1 MKRIII
7 LMLACTMVFGA
18 VVSSSATE
26 FKASGTLDM
35 AFQWLDNA
43 GPRDLDRNAND
54 GDYFNAI
61 QRLRTKIDIIANE
74 SLKGV
79 YYLEVGTIRW
89 GSGGGSSAG
98 ILSDRTGPGTGG
110 ALGTDGVNVETKR
123 LYLDFQMPHTD
134 LSLRM
139 GLQGLALPSLA
150 NNNPVLDDDVAAI
163 VANYQ
168 FSDRFNVVGAWARAA
183 DTENYIGGSPTSKT
197 KYDVFTIIG
206 GLNFE
211 PVTVV
216 PYIAYA
222 AIGRNADVHSIFAI
236 EDDEDFFRAQ
246 GTDDRDVWWVGL
258 SAKSA
263 CWERLN
269 LAFDFV
275 YGWSNGADMAG
286 QESIGGVVTD
296 FTKEDF
302 TNASNRDQSGF
313 YVLLHGDYKME
324 NYTPTLDLWYSSGD
338 DDDPTSDG
346 NLMPTI
352 SAGGLALTNLGT
364 DGGFFDTTDNAFTLS
379 GVGTMGVVL
388 GITEVTFIENVTHDF
403 KVAWMQGTSEYSG
416 STTELKV
423 NRFPTDED
431 RAWEFNID
439 TNWQMYENLAA
450 IVELGYLNPDY
461 KSVSGEEAVFKAAIG
476 FQYSY

>member
-35 AFQWLDNA
+35 AFEWLDNPNPKA
-43 GPRDLDRNAND
+43 ASN
-54 GDYFNAI
+54 GDYFTAI

-89 GSGGGSSAG
+89 GD
-98 ILSDRTGPGTGG
+98 LDNGG
-110 ALGTDGVNVETKR
+110 AIGTDGVNVETKR
-123 LYLDFQMPHTD
+123 LYLDFQMPHTS

-139 GLQGLALPSLA
+139 GLQGLALPGLA

-163 VANYQ
+163 VANYE
-168 FSDRFNVVGAWARAA
+168 FSDRFNVVAAWARAA
-183 DTENYIGGSPTSKT
+183 DTEDYTPATPTSKT

-222 AIGRNADVHSIFAI
+222 TIGQNADVGSMRDRTTSTAVTVDGVPGTFIL
-236 EDDEDFFRAQ
+236 EDKIIDA
-246 GTDDRDVWWVGL
+246 TNDRDVWWLGI

-275 YGWSNGADMAG
+275 WGQSDGSDMPVGFSNVN
-286 QESIGGVVTD
+286 S
-296 FTKEDF
+296 
-302 TNASNRDQSGF
+302 RDQSGF
-313 YVLLHGDYKME
+313 YALLHGDYKME
-324 NYTPTLDLWYSSGD
+324 NYTPTLDLWYASGD
-338 DDDPTSDG
+338 TDNETGSG
-346 NLMPTI
+346 NFMPII

-403 KVAWMQGTSEYSG
+403 KVAWMQGTSEYTNSNPTG
-416 STTELKV
+416 FKGT
-423 NRFPTDED
+423 FPTDED

-461 KSVSGEEAVFKAAIG
+461 KSVEGEEAVFKAAVG

>member
-7 LMLACTMVFGA
+7 LMLACTMVLGA
-18 VVSSSATE
+18 VASSSATE

-43 GPRDLDRNAND
+43 GPRDSQRNASE
-54 GDYFNAI
+54 GAYFNAI

-79 YYLEVGTIRW
+79 YYLEVGTITW
-89 GSGGGSSAG
+89 GDENSGG
-98 ILSDRTGPGTGG
+98 D
-110 ALGTDGVNVETKR
+110 LGTDGINVETKR
-123 LYLDFQMPHTD
+123 LYLDYQVPHTA

-163 VANYQ
+163 VANYS
-168 FSDRFNVVGAWARAA
+168 FSERFNVVAAWARAVDVEDYA
-183 DTENYIGGSPTSKT
+183 TRNTPTSNS
-197 KYDVFTIIG
+197 KYDVFTIIA

-216 PYIAYA
+216 PYVAYA
-222 AIGRNADVHSIFAI
+222 AIGRNADIHSSATSTRVTEITVDGVDTTLT
-236 EDDEDFFRAQ
+236 E
-246 GTDDRDVWWVGL
+246 TDSVITATEDRDVWWVGL
-258 SAKSA
+258 SAKSHY
-263 CWERLN
+263 WENLN

-275 YGWSNGADMAG
+275 WGWSDGSEMAVG
-286 QESIGGVVTD
+286 DST
-296 FTKEDF
+296 
-302 TNASNRDQSGF
+302 SSRDQSGF
-313 YVLLHGDYKME
+313 YVLLHGDYKLE
-324 NYTPTLDLWYSSGD
+324 YFTPTLDLWYASGD
-338 DDDPTSDG
+338 DDSTTGDG
-346 NLMPTI
+346 NYMPII

-364 DGGFFDTTDNAFTLS
+364 DGGFFDTTDNAFTES
-379 GVGTMGVVL
+379 GIGTFGVVL
-388 GITEVTFIENVTHDF
+388 GFTEFSFIENVTHDF
-403 KVAWMQGTSEYSG
+403 KVAYMQGTSDYSSS
-416 STTELKV
+416 STV
-423 NRFPTDED
+423 NTFPTDED
-431 RAWEFNID
+431 RAWEFNLD

-461 KSVSGEEAVFKAAIG
+461 KSVNGEEAIFKAAIG

>member
-35 AFQWLDNA
+35 AFEWLDNPN
-43 GPRDLDRNAND
+43 PREASN
-54 GDYFNAI
+54 GDYFTAI

-89 GSGGGSSAG
+89 GDTDTFGRGSGGA
-98 ILSDRTGPGTGG
+98 I
-110 ALGTDGVNVETKR
+110 GTDGVNVETKR
-123 LYLDFQMPHTD
+123 LYLDFQMPHTS

-139 GLQGLALPSLA
+139 GLQGLAFPGLA
-150 NNNPVLDDDVAAI
+150 NNNPVLDDDVAAV
-163 VANYQ
+163 VANYA
-168 FSDRFNVVGAWARAA
+168 FSDRFNVVAAWARAA
-183 DTENYIGGSPTSKT
+183 DTENYTPATPTSKT

-222 AIGRNADVHSIFAI
+222 TIGRNADVNSGIPLGIPLA
-236 EDDEDFFRAQ
+236 
-246 GTDDRDVWWVGL
+246 TDDRDVWWLGV
-258 SAKSA
+258 SAQSA

-275 YGWSNGADMAG
+275 WGQSNGSDMPAG
-286 QESIGGVVTD
+286 L
-296 FTKEDF
+296 
-302 TNASNRDQSGF
+302 TNVNSRDQSGF
-313 YVLLHGDYKME
+313 YALLHADYKME
-324 NYTPTLDLWYSSGD
+324 NYTPTIDLWYASGD
-338 DDDPTSDG
+338 DDSETGDG
-346 NLMPTI
+346 NYLPEI

-379 GVGTMGVVL
+379 GIGTMGVVL

-403 KVAWMQGTSEYSG
+403 KVAWMQGTSDYS
-416 STTELKV
+416 STAVVDT
-423 NRFPTDED
+423 FPTDED

-461 KSVSGEEAVFKAAIG
+461 KSVSGEEAVFKAALG

>member
-35 AFQWLDNA
+35 AFEWLDNPNPEA
-43 GPRDLDRNAND
+43 ASN
-54 GDYFNAI
+54 GDYFTAI

-89 GSGGGSSAG
+89 G
-98 ILSDRTGPGTGG
+98 DMDNGG
-110 ALGTDGVNVETKR
+110 AIGTDGINVETKR
-123 LYLDFQMPHTD
+123 LYLDFQMPHTA

-139 GLQGLALPSLA
+139 GLQGLALPGLA

-163 VANYQ
+163 VANYE
-168 FSDRFNVVGAWARAA
+168 FSDRFNVVAAWARAA
-183 DTENYIGGSPTSKT
+183 DTENYTPATPTSKT

-222 AIGRNADVHSIFAI
+222 TIGRNADVQTFW
-236 EDDEDFFRAQ
+236 DDDANSETVDVIGA
-246 GTDDRDVWWVGL
+246 TNDRDVWWLGL

-275 YGWSNGADMAG
+275 WGQSDGAD
-286 QESIGGVVTD
+286 VVGD
-296 FTKEDF
+296 PA
-302 TNASNRDQSGF
+302 NPNSRDQSGF

-324 NYTPTLDLWYSSGD
+324 YYTPTLDLWYASGD
-338 DDDPTSDG
+338 TDNETGSG
-346 NLMPTI
+346 NLMPII

-403 KVAWMQGTSEYSG
+403 KVAWMQGTSEYTSSNPTG
-416 STTELKV
+416 FQGT
-423 NRFPTDED
+423 FPTDED

-461 KSVSGEEAVFKAAIG
+461 ASVSGEEAVFKAAVG

>member
-35 AFQWLDNA
+35 AFEFLDNPNPEA
-43 GPRDLDRNAND
+43 ASN
-54 GDYFNAI
+54 GDYFTAI

-89 GSGGGSSAG
+89 GDPA
-98 ILSDRTGPGTGG
+98 TGG
-110 ALGTDGVNVETKR
+110 AVGTDGINVETKR
-123 LYLDFQMPHTD
+123 LYLDYQMPGTE

-150 NNNPVLDDDVAAI
+150 NNNPVLDDDVAAV
-163 VANYQ
+163 VANYA
-168 FSDRFNVVGAWARAA
+168 FTDKFNMVAAWARAV
-183 DTENYIGGSPTSKT
+183 DTEDYTPATPTSNT
-197 KYDVFTIIG
+197 KYDVFTIIA

-216 PYIAYA
+216 PYVAYA
-222 AIGRNADVHSIFAI
+222 AIGRNADVHSLGL
-236 EDDEDFFRAQ
+236 
-246 GTDDRDVWWVGL
+246 GTKDRDVWWVGL
-258 SAKSA
+258 SAKSNY
-263 CWERLN
+263 WENLN

-275 YGWSNGADMAG
+275 WG
-286 QESIGGVVTD
+286 QSDGSEMIA
-296 FTKEDF
+296 FTE
-302 TNASNRDQSGF
+302 TPSNRDQSGF

-324 NYTPTLDLWYSSGD
+324 DFTPTLDLWYSSGD
-338 DDDPTSDG
+338 DDSTTSDG
-346 NLMPTI
+346 NYMPTI
-352 SAGGLALTNLGT
+352 SAGGLGLTNLGT
-364 DGGFFDTTDNAFTLS
+364 DGGFYDTTDNAFTTS

-388 GITEVTFIENVTHDF
+388 GLTEVSFIENVTHDF
-403 KVAWMQGTSEYSG
+403 KVAWMQGTSDYS
-416 STTELKV
+416 STSAV
-423 NRFPTDED
+423 NTFPTDED
-431 RAWEFNID
+431 SAWEFNID

-450 IVELGYLNPDY
+450 IVEIGYLNPNY
-461 KSVSGEEAVFKAAIG
+461 KTATGEEAVWKAAIG

>member
-35 AFQWLDNA
+35 AFQWLDN
-43 GPRDLDRNAND
+43 PDPENANN

-89 GSGGGSSAG
+89 GD
-98 ILSDRTGPGTGG
+98 LDNGG
-110 ALGTDGVNVETKR
+110 AIGTDGINVETKR
-123 LYLDFQMPHTD
+123 LYLDFQMPHTA

-139 GLQGLALPSLA
+139 GLQGLALPGLA

-163 VANYQ
+163 VANYA
-168 FSDRFNVVGAWARAA
+168 FSDDYNVVAAWARAA
-183 DTENYIGGSPTSKT
+183 DTENYSGGSPTSHT
-197 KYDVFTIIG
+197 KYDVFTIIV

-216 PYIAYA
+216 PYVAYA
-222 AIGRNADVHSIFAI
+222 TIGRNADVGSLGLVG
-236 EDDEDFFRAQ
+236 EDIVPVGA
-246 GTDDRDVWWVGL
+246 DDRDVWWVGL
-258 SAKSA
+258 SAKST

-275 YGWSNGADMAG
+275 WGKSDGSNMAVGADNPN
-286 QESIGGVVTD
+286 S
-296 FTKEDF
+296 
-302 TNASNRDQSGF
+302 RDQSGF

-324 NYTPTLDLWYSSGD
+324 YYTPTLDLWYASGD
-338 DDDPTSDG
+338 DDNNTSSG
-346 NLMPTI
+346 NYLPEI

-379 GVGTMGVVL
+379 GIGTMGVVL
-388 GITEVTFIENVTHDF
+388 GITEVSFIENVTHDF
-403 KVAWMQGTSEYSG
+403 KVAWMQGTSDYSG
-416 STTELKV
+416 AAGSV
-423 NRFPTDED
+423 NTFPTDED

-461 KSVSGEEAVFKAAIG
+461 KSVEGEEAVFKAAIG

>member
-35 AFQWLDNA
+35 AFEWLDNPNPEA
-43 GPRDLDRNAND
+43 ASN
-54 GDYFNAI
+54 GDYFTAI

-89 GSGGGSSAG
+89 GD
-98 ILSDRTGPGTGG
+98 IDDGG
-110 ALGTDGVNVETKR
+110 AIGTDGVNVETKR
-123 LYLDFQMPHTD
+123 LYLDFQMPHTS

-139 GLQGLALPSLA
+139 GLQGLALPGLA

-163 VANYQ
+163 VANYE
-168 FSDRFNVVGAWARAA
+168 FSDRFNVVAAWARAA
-183 DTENYIGGSPTSKT
+183 DTEDYTPATPTSKT

-222 AIGRNADVHSIFAI
+222 AIGRNADVQTFW
-236 EDDEDFFRAQ
+236 DDDADSETVDVIGA
-246 GTDDRDVWWVGL
+246 TNDRDVWWLGV

-275 YGWSNGADMAG
+275 WGQSDGAD
-286 QESIGGVVTD
+286 VVGD
-296 FTKEDF
+296 PA
-302 TNASNRDQSGF
+302 NPNSRDQSGF
-313 YVLLHGDYKME
+313 YALLHGDYKME

-338 DDDPTSDG
+338 DDSETGSG
-346 NLMPTI
+346 NLMPII

-388 GITEVTFIENVTHDF
+388 GITEVSFIENVTHDF
-403 KVAWMQGTSEYSG
+403 KVAWMQGTSEYS
-416 STTELKV
+416 STSVV
-423 NRFPTDED
+423 NTFPTDED

-461 KSVSGEEAVFKAAIG
+461 QSVEGEEAVFKAAIG

>member
-7 LMLACTMVFGA
+7 LMLACTMVLGA
-18 VVSSSATE
+18 VASSSATE
-26 FKASGTLDM
+26 IKASGTLDL
-35 AFQWLDNA
+35 AFEWLDNPNPQEA
-43 GPRDLDRNAND
+43 SN
-54 GDYFNAI
+54 GDYFTAI

-89 GSGGGSSAG
+89 GAGGGSAYT
-98 ILSDRTGPGTGG
+98 SDRTGPGGGG

-123 LYLDFQMPHTD
+123 LYLDFQMPHTA

-150 NNNPVLDDDVAAI
+150 NNNPVLDDDVAAV

-168 FSDRFNVVGAWARAA
+168 FSDRFNVVAAWARAA
-183 DTENYIGGSPTSKT
+183 DTENYTPATPTSKT

-211 PVTVV
+211 PVTIV
-216 PYIAYA
+216 PYITYA
-222 AIGRNADVHSIFAI
+222 AIGRNADVGSQTSVTVGGITTNPITA
-236 EDDEDFFRAQ
+236 
-246 GTDDRDVWWVGL
+246 TDDRDVWWLGL

-275 YGWSNGADMAG
+275 WGQSDGSNM
-286 QESIGGVVTD
+286 SIGSA
-296 FTKEDF
+296 
-302 TNASNRDQSGF
+302 TNPNSRDQSGF

-324 NYTPTLDLWYSSGD
+324 NYTPTLDLWYASGD
-338 DDDPTSDG
+338 TDSEGGSG
-346 NLMPTI
+346 NYMPII

-388 GITEVTFIENVTHDF
+388 GITEVSFIENVTHDF

-416 STTELKV
+416 TSVV
-423 NRFPTDED
+423 NTFPTDED

-461 KSVSGEEAVFKAAIG
+461 QSVSGEEAVFKAAIG